1 MKLNK
6 KVIESMTVVSAVAVV
21 STFTALTG
29 STEESVTVAQ
39 TSIVVLEKTGTAGI
53 IAELHKMEEDAL
65 AANGLMTA
73 SIVRTESNLVAEAN
87 AQENTEAAENSTE
100 VLEES
105 AGISQVVFE
114 AMEVADA
121 EESAGISQVVF
132 EAMEVAD
139 VEEQPDKAVEE
150 VLPENIEAPEKAQET
165 QPEENGAAAK
175 AEENMEDVQELEPEK
190 NEENPEGVQ
199 QEENVEEAQPED
211 NTEAPEESSTEEN
224 PEETQ
229 PEKDVENSQDVQP
242 EEDAENPE
250 AQPEEDTENSQDAQP
265 EENTENTENE
275 EWSDQV
281 MANVEEDMNI
291 RTAPDETSEL
301 AGKFYRG
308 DVAEIVEVGDE
319 WTEITS
325 GNVTGF
331 VKNEY
336 LVYGDE
342 AFQLANEVCS
352 VYATVNTDG
361 LRLRSEPNE
370 EAGIVTTASN
380 GDRLKVDKEAEET
393 EGWVAVKT
401 SDSTAY
407 VSEDYVEV
415 ALNLGTALNSE
426 EVKQKEAAKAAE
438 EAKKAGRKPA
448 MSASTDEVTLLG
460 ALIQCEAGS
469 GSYEGMLAVGSVVM
483 NRVRSGGYPGTIS
496 GVIYQAGQFPPALSG
511 SVANVAA
518 GGVRSACLQAA
529 QEAING
535 ADNTNGA
542 LQFRSA
548 SSGYGGTVIGGNVFF

>member
-6 KVIESMTVVSAVAVV
+6 KVIESMTVVSAMAVM
-21 STFTALTG
+21 STFTALAG

-39 TSIVVLEKTGTAGI
+39 TSIVVLEKTSTAGI
-53 IAELHKMEEDAL
+53 IAELHKMEADAF
-65 AANGLMTA
+65 AESSFVTA
-73 SIVRTESNLVAEAN
+73 SIERAESNLVAAGNGQEVIEA
-87 AQENTEAAENSTE
+87 EEESTE
-100 VLEES
+100 DFGET
-105 AGISQVVFE
+105 AGISQAVYN
-114 AMEVADA
+114 AMESANA
-121 EESAGISQVVF
+121 EEPVKEIV
-132 EAMEVAD
+132 EVA
-139 VEEQPDKAVEE
+139 EQ
-150 VLPENIEAPEKAQET
+150 PEKADIL
-165 QPEENGAAAK
+165 EE
-175 AEENMEDVQELEPEK
+175 
-190 NEENPEGVQ
+190 
-199 QEENVEEAQPED
+199 
-211 NTEAPEESSTEEN
+211 
-224 PEETQ
+224 
-229 PEKDVENSQDVQP
+229 VQP
-242 EEDAENPE
+242 DAEGE
-250 AQPEEDTENSQDAQP
+250 TAEKAQDAQP
-265 EENTENTENE
+265 EENTEAPEETQPEETTENPEDAEGQE
-275 EWSDQV
+275 EKAEDTESQEEKAENPEDTESQKETTVNSEDAEGQEEKKEDTEASEEVQPEESTEAPVENPEDQEKKEPETENAEWADQV

-291 RTAPDETSEL
+291 RTAPDETAEL

-370 EAGIVTTASN
+370 EAGIITTASN
-380 GDRLKVDKEAEET
+380 GDRLKVDKEAEAA

-407 VSEDYVEV
+407 VSADYVDV
-415 ALNLGTALNSE
+415 ALNLGTALNAE
-426 EVKQKEAAKAAE
+426 EVKQKEVAKAAE
-438 EAKKAGRKPA
+438 EAKKAGKKPA

>member
-6 KVIESMTVVSAVAVV
+6 KVIESMTVVSAMAVM
-21 STFTALTG
+21 STFTALAG
-29 STEESVTVAQ
+29 STEESVAVAQ
-39 TSIVVLEKTGTAGI
+39 TSIVVLEKTSTAGI
-53 IAELHKMEEDAL
+53 IAELHKMEADAF
-65 AANGLMTA
+65 AESAFVTA
-73 SIVRTESNLVAEAN
+73 SIEKAERNLVAMGNEEEVAEEI
-87 AQENTEAAENSTE
+87 ATEDLGET
-100 VLEES
+100 
-105 AGISQVVFE
+105 AGISQEVFSALE
-114 AMEVADA
+114 LASIEDMPEKAA
-121 EESAGISQVVF
+121 E
-132 EAMEVAD
+132 
-139 VEEQPDKAVEE
+139 AVEE
-150 VLPENIEAPEKAQET
+150 IQPEAEDVAAEKAMEL
-165 QPEENGAAAK
+165 QPED
-175 AEENMEDVQELEPEK
+175 AESQ
-190 NEENPEGVQ
+190 
-199 QEENVEEAQPED
+199 EEAQPEE
-211 NTEAPEESSTEEN
+211 NIENAEASEE
-224 PEETQ
+224 
-229 PEKDVENSQDVQP
+229 VQP
-242 EEDAENPE
+242 EETDSQEENTENMEASEEPQQEE
-250 AQPEEDTENSQDAQP
+250 AQPEEKTENP
-265 EENTENTENE
+265 ENEKTETENE
-275 EWSDQV
+275 EWADQV

-291 RTAPDETSEL
+291 RTAPDETAEL

-308 DVAEIVEVGDE
+308 DVAEIVEVGEE

-342 AFQLANEVCS
+342 AFELANEVCS

-370 EAGIVTTASN
+370 EAGIVTTASS

-407 VSEDYVEV
+407 VSADYVDV
-415 ALNLGTALNSE
+415 ALNLGTALNAE
-426 EVKQKEAAKAAE
+426 EVKEKEAAKAAE

-460 ALIQCEAGS
+460 ALIQCEAGN
-469 GSYEGMLAVGSVVM
+469 GSYEGMVAVGAVVM
-483 NRVRSGGYPGTIS
+483 NRVRSGAYPGTIS
-496 GVIYQAGQFPPALSG
+496 GVIYQAGQFTPALSG